1 MDRSSENVDRS
12 KEAEG
17 TQAAGSGEFCSA
29 EELRQWL
36 GLGRTK
42 TFELLN
48 RPGGIP
54 HYRVGR
60 RIIIRRQEVLAWLEE
75 RRFRFDDGS

>member
-1 MDRSSENVDRS
+1 LC
-12 KEAEG
+12 EALSL
-17 TQAAGSGEFCSA
+17 TRKDKSRDFCSA

-42 TFELLN
+42 IFELLN
-48 RPGGIP
+48 SPGGIP
-54 HYRVGR
+54 HYRIGR

-75 RRFRFDDGS
+75 HRYRLED